1 MSQTEFRY
9 FDLRYEENTRTI
21 SGTALKYGD
30 EATLPWGTRERFE
43 AGAFGS
49 LRNADIILNVQHSR
63 ERPVSRTGG
72 GGLEIMDDSR
82 ELRVKATLPETRDGD
97 EVLGLVKSRILRGF
111 SIEFRPI
118 DIREEMKD
126 KVRTDIITKAE
137 LVNVAV
143 VDRPAYPQ
151 SLIDARSHTMDEKK
165 IEEIMTRMLGGNKGD
180 MAKAVAGELKELVEA
195 SSRAQVDDA
204 LKQRDDAT
212 AKAEADK
219 KTAEDARTKTEAEV
233 EQRADLLVMCRAHT
247 LFPKDYDTKGKSLK
261 DLMVAACGDE
271 VKEAAKQNEDYLR
284 AKLEAIVERREQAGT
299 TGTSVSPVKNG
310 AALFRPLRIDQMR
323 TIEKGA

>member
-1 MSQTEFRY
+1 M
-9 FDLRYEENTRTI
+9 
-21 SGTALKYGD
+21 
-30 EATLPWGTRERFE
+30 PWGTRERFE

-165 IEEIMTRMLGGNKGD
+165 IEELIKRALENKTEPVD
-180 MAKAVAGELKELVEA
+180 VKALVEQVKTA
-195 SSRAQVDDA
+195 TRAEVDDA

-219 KTAEDARTKTEAEV
+219 KTAEDARTQTEAEV
-233 EQRADLLVMCRAHT
+233 EQRASCWSCAVPTTCSPRTMRPRA
-247 LFPKDYDTKGKSLK
+247 
-261 DLMVAACGDE
+261 
-271 VKEAAKQNEDYLR
+271 R
-284 AKLEAIVERREQAGT
+284 A
-299 TGTSVSPVKNG
+299 
-310 AALFRPLRIDQMR
+310 
-323 TIEKGA
+323 